1 MFRYP
6 FLLLMAIAMPF
17 LLQAQQKPS
26 FEKKT
31 FVSPEG
37 KLFIQKDLGLY
48 LWLSTSADESSKKYK
63 LESRETAP
71 YANPMF
77 LDTDGFNSFRSPSAV
92 DPVTKKTIYPLQDV
106 VFEVYADGSSPLTT
120 ISYGDFSTFVI
131 EGKTY
136 LMGNTKVILQSIDD
150 QSGTENIY
158 YSLDGKEFMP
168 YTQPIS
174 FTSEKEYNLKYFAVD
189 KVGNDERIHE
199 INLVYDNSAPA
210 SSRAI
215 SNDEFNNILSARS
228 QIVLKAEDKGIGVKK
243 IVYKINESAE
253 QSYQHPIY
261 AASLSQGEHTLTY
274 YAVDKVGNKEGLQ
287 TFSFYVDKTSPT
299 IIEEIVGKSFFANG
313 KEFSSGK
320 TQLKLTA
327 FDNKAGVK
335 EIYYSINNGEY
346 LLYTKP
352 VFLTQASGTLD
363 IKTYAVDNVN
373 NKSVTQLANEKTSIP
388 YIDLSGPT
396 LAHTIATPTFKTRDT
411 VFVSSKT
418 QLNLSARDLEAGV
431 NRIEYSINGAAA
443 EIYEKPISLQNEG
456 VHTISFIG
464 YDQVE
469 NTNSG
474 SFMVKVDNEGPS
486 ISHQFS
492 TSPIGS
498 TANGTVYPS
507 HVILFLSGTDKVTGL
522 DNIRYSFSDGV
533 QKAYVAPI
541 TGLTPGV
548 KTITIVASDK
558 LGNTT
563 QQEIRFEIK

>member
-1 MFRYP
+1 MLRYR
-6 FLLLMAIAMPF
+6 FYLIIAIAMPC
-17 LLQAQQKPS
+17 LMQAQQKPS

-31 FVSPEG
+31 YVSPEG

-63 LESRETAP
+63 LESKETAP
-71 YANPMF
+71 YANPMY

-92 DPVTKKTIYPLQDV
+92 DPVTRKTIYPIQDV
-106 VFEVYADGSSPLTT
+106 VFEVYADGSSPKTS
-120 ISYGDFSTFVI
+120 ISYGESGTFVS

-136 LMGNTKVILQSIDD
+136 LMGNTKVTLKAIDD
-150 QSGTENIY
+150 QSGIENIY
-158 YSLDGKEFMP
+158 YSLDGKEFLP

-174 FTSEKEYNLKYFAVD
+174 FSSEKEYILKYFSVD
-189 KVGNDERIHE
+189 KVGNDEPLHE
-199 INLVYDNSAPA
+199 ISLVYDNSAPT
-210 SSRAI
+210 SSRTI
-215 SNDEFNNILSARS
+215 SADEHNNILSARS
-228 QIVLKAEDKGIGVKK
+228 QIILKAEDKGIGLKK
-243 IVYKINESAE
+243 IVYKINEGAE
-253 QSYQHPIY
+253 QSYLQPIY
-261 AASLSQGEHTLTY
+261 AASLPQGEHTLTY
-274 YAVDKVGNKEGLQ
+274 YSIDKVGNKENLQ
-287 TFSFYVDKTSPT
+287 TYSFYVDKTPPT

-352 VFLTQASGTLD
+352 VFLTQASGTLN

-373 NKSVTQLANEKTSIP
+373 NKSVAQLANEKASIP

-396 LAHTIATPTFKTRDT
+396 LGQFISNPTFKTRDT

-418 QLNLSARDLEAGV
+418 NLSLSARDLEAGV
-431 NRIEYSINGAAA
+431 NRIEYSINGATS
-443 EIYEKPISLQNEG
+443 EIYEKPFTLQNEG
-456 VHTISFIG
+456 VHTISFVG

-469 NTNSG
+469 NTSSG
-474 SFMVKVDNEGPS
+474 TFMVKVDNEGPS
-486 ISHQFS
+486 ISYQFS
-492 TSPIGS
+492 TSTIGS
-498 TANGTVYPS
+498 TENGNVYPT

-522 DNIRYSFSDGV
+522 ENIKYSFADGI

-548 KTITIVASDK
+548 KTFTIVATDK
-558 LGNTT
+558 LGNST
-563 QQEIRFEIK
+563 QQEIKFEIK